1 MKILR
6 FMPFILLAA
15 CGNTAQPPAV
25 TQTPTEVIVPA
36 ETLPVAEKPV
46 LPPPDPARL
55 TGLNPREV
63 QALIGEPS
71 LVRRDA
77 NVQAMLFEKGDCVFE
92 IIFYEPSE
100 NDHFAATETNART
113 HRGSDIDRALCLVQ
127 ILPNGQWLDQQ

>member
-1 MKILR
+1 MKIIRLI
-6 FMPFILLAA
+6 PFILLAA
-15 CGNTAQPPAV
+15 CGNTAQPPAG
-25 TQTPTEVIVPA
+25 TQAPTKVIVPEEA
-36 ETLPVAEKPV
+36 QTIAEKPV

-55 TGLNPREV
+55 VGLNPREV

-77 NVQAMLFEKGDCVFE
+77 NVQAMLFESGDCVFE
-92 IIFYEPSE
+92 VIFYEPTE

-113 HRGSDIDRALCLVQ
+113 YRGTDIERAICLVQ